1 MTFQVAIIGRP
12 NVGKSTLFNRLTG
25 RKRALVH
32 DMPGVTRDW
41 REGEV
46 ELGRHPIKVFDTA
59 GLDDAADGSLE
70 ARMQKQTQAAITQA
84 HLILFVYDARAGLT
98 PLDEHFAAMARR
110 LGKPVQV
117 LANKCEGRAGEGGM
131 MEAYALGLGEPMGVS
146 AEHGEGLGELYAFL
160 AQAAEDHALQA
171 GEMEEGE
178 QEQPLRLAI
187 MGRPN
192 AGKST
197 LLNTL
202 IGHERALTGP
212 EAGITR
218 DAIAVDWEWQGRAI
232 RLFDTAGLRRKSKID
247 DPLERLSVSD
257 ALEAVRFSEVVVL
270 LLDASAPWD
279 KQDRQLA
286 DLAAAEGRAM
296 VIGLN
301 KCDLVKDR
309 AAVVHALE
317 EAIDAALPQIRGI
330 PIIPMTGR
338 TGAGS
343 DKLMTAVLEA
353 YERWNQRI
361 PTARL
366 NRFLAE
372 AVDLNPPPAPGG
384 RRIKLRYMT
393 QVKSRPPTF
402 VSFVSRPEDLPDSY
416 QRYLINGIREAFDL
430 PGVPV
435 RLHFRKGKNPYA

>member
-41 REGEV
+41 REGDV
-46 ELGRHPIKVFDTA
+46 ELGNHPIKVFDTA
-59 GLDDAADGSLE
+59 GLDEAAQGSLE
-70 ARMQKQTQAAITQA
+70 ARMQKQTEAAVA
-84 HLILFVYDARAGLT
+84 EADLILFVYDARAGLT
-98 PLDEHFAAMARR
+98 PLDEHFADSIRR

-131 MEAYALGLGEPMGVS
+131 MEAYALGLGEPMGIS
-146 AEHGEGLGELYAFL
+146 AEHGDGLGELYAFL
-160 AQAAEDHALQA
+160 AQAAEDHAIGA
-171 GEMEEGE
+171 GEAAGEERD
-178 QEQPLRLAI
+178 QPLRLAI

-202 IGHERALTGP
+202 IGRERALTGP

-218 DAIAVDWEWQGRAI
+218 DAIAVDWEWEGRPI

-247 DPLERLSVSD
+247 DPLECLSVSD
-257 ALEAVRFSEVVVL
+257 ALEAIRFSEVVVL
-270 LLDASAPWD
+270 LLDASRPWD

-309 AAVVHALE
+309 NAAVRALE

-330 PIIPMTGR
+330 PIIPLTGR
-338 TGAGS
+338 TGAGT
-343 DKLMTAVLEA
+343 DKLMTAVWLA
-353 YERWNQRI
+353 YERWNRRV
-361 PTARL
+361 PTAQL
-366 NRFLAE
+366 NRFLEE
-372 AVDLNPPPAPGG
+372 AVEVNPPPAPGG